1 MNTKP
6 TGRLYWIKM
15 KSLYYSILMC
25 YGILFFSCKKE
36 EISQPSLA
44 PEINFVSVNPL
55 TVKEYNDKLQF
66 SFIYTD
72 SDGDLGEN
80 NPSVNNLYLTDN
92 RNQVIYEYRI
102 KQLATDNANVKI
114 TGVLTVEL
122 KNTAITD
129 NSTLQKTTY
138 SIYIKDRAGNISN
151 TIITPEVTV
160 IK

>member
-1 MNTKP
+1 
-6 TGRLYWIKM
+6 
-15 KSLYYSILMC
+15 
-25 YGILFFSCKKE
+25 
-36 EISQPSLA
+36 LA
-44 PEINFVSVNPL
+44 P
-55 TVKEYNDKLQF
+55 
-66 SFIYTD
+66 
-72 SDGDLGEN
+72 
-80 NPSVNNLYLTDN
+80 
-92 RNQVIYEYRI
+92 
-102 KQLATDNANVKI
+102 DNANVKI